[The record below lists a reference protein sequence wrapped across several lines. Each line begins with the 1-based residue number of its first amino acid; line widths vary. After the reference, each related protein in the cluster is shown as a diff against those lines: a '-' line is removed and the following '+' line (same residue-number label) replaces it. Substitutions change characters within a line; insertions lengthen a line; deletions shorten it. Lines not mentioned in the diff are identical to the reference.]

1 MSDEN
6 LKIID
11 TSESLTKEEL
21 QELKKLAA
29 LSKSA
34 RVFMSLV
41 FAIVVFVGFDKLFE
55 WFKSSH
61 SVG

>member
-11 TSESLTKEEL
+11 TSGGLTKQEL

-34 RVFMSLV
+34 RVFMSII

-55 WFKSSH
+55 WFKNSH
-61 SVG
+61 SI

>member
-34 RVFMSLV
+34 RVFMSII
-41 FAIVVFVGFDKLFE
+41 FAIVVFIGFDKLLE

-61 SVG
+61 NI

>member
-61 SVG
+61 SVD

>member
-1 MSDEN
+1 VSDEN

-61 SVG
+61 GVG

>member
-11 TSESLTKEEL
+11 TSDSLTKEEL

-34 RVFMSLV
+34 RIFMSLV

-55 WFKSSH
+55 WFKNSH
-61 SVG
+61 NVG

>member
-1 MSDEN
+1 MTDDN

-11 TSESLTKEEL
+11 TSEGLTKEEL

-34 RVFMSLV
+34 RVFMSII
-41 FAIVVFVGFDKLFE
+41 FAIVVFIGFDKLFE
-55 WFKSSH
+55 WFKNSH
-61 SVG
+61 SI

>member
-29 LSKSA
+29 LSKAA
-34 RVFMSLV
+34 RVFMSII
-41 FAIVVFVGFDKLFE
+41 FAIVVFIGFDKLFE
-55 WFKSSH
+55 WFKNSH
-61 SVG
+61 SI

>member
-11 TSESLTKEEL
+11 TKESLTKKEL

-34 RVFMSLV
+34 RVFMSLI

-55 WFKSSH
+55 WFKSFH
-61 SVG
+61 NVG

>member
-1 MSDEN
+1 MTDEN

-34 RVFMSLV
+34 RVFMGIV

-61 SVG
+61 SI

>member
-11 TSESLTKEEL
+11 TSDSLTKEEL

-61 SVG
+61 NVG